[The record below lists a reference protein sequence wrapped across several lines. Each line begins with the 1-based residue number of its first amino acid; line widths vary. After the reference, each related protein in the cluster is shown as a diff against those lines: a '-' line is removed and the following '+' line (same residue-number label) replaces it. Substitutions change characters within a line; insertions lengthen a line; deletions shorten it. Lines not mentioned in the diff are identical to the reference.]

1 MKYLVPAIIFIF
13 LSHTLFSCD
22 DSKNIP
28 EDEGKIF
35 SSVVQEYGQLKVEG
49 NKIVSSSGN
58 PIQLRG
64 MSLFWSQWMGQ
75 YYTKEVVQWLKTDWQ
90 CTVIRASMG
99 VDEDGGYIFNK
110 AVEKQKIFTVIDAA
124 IAEGIY
130 VIVDWH
136 SHHAED
142 YTAEAVAFFSEVA
155 QKYGDTPNL
164 IYEIYNEPLENVSWN
179 LVLKPYHEEVI
190 AAIRLHDPDTIIIC
204 GTPSWSQ
211 RVDQVIG
218 NTIADDN
225 IAYALHYYAAT
236 HKQELRDIAQQAI
249 DNNIAL
255 FVTEYGITEY
265 TGDGFIDVN
274 EANIWWNFLDK
285 NQISWC
291 NWSVADKEESSAILL
306 PGTSSLGN
314 WSENNLSQSGRI
326 IRAEIKKK
334 NPNYQ
339 K

>member
-1 MKYLVPAIIFIF
+1 MKHLVSSIILIF
-13 LSHTLFSCD
+13 LSHTLLSCD

-28 EDEGKIF
+28 KDEDKIF
-35 SSVVQEYGQLKVEG
+35 SSVVQEHGQLKVEG
-49 NKIVSSSGN
+49 NKIVASNGS
-58 PIQLRG
+58 PVQLRG

-99 VDEDGGYIFNK
+99 IDEDGGYIFNK

-124 IAEGIY
+124 ITEGIY

-155 QKYGDTPNL
+155 QKYGNTPNL

-190 AAIRLHDPDTIIIC
+190 AAIRLHDPNNIIIC

-211 RVDQVIG
+211 RVDQVVG

-225 IAYALHYYAAT
+225 IAYALHYYAAS

-249 DNNIAL
+249 DNDIAL

-274 EANIWWNFLDK
+274 EAQNWWNFLDK

-291 NWSVADKEESSAILL
+291 NWSVADKEESAAVLL

-314 WSENNLSQSGRI
+314 WSENDLTKSGRM

-334 NPNYQ
+334 NTNY
-339 K
+339 KK

>member
-1 MKYLVPAIIFIF
+1 MKYFAFPLILICIG
-13 LSHTLFSCD
+13 LSIFSCD
-22 DSKNIP
+22 NSKDSP

-35 SSVVQEYGQLKVEG
+35 NSVVQEYEQLAVKG
-49 NKIVSSSGN
+49 NKIVASNGT
-58 PIQLRG
+58 PVQLRG

-75 YYTKEVVQWLKTDWQ
+75 YYTKEVVQWLKNDWQ
-90 CTVIRASMG
+90 CTVIRASMAI
-99 VDEDGGYIFNK
+99 DEDGGYVFNP

-142 YTAEAVAFFSEVA
+142 YTAEAKSFFSEVA
-155 QKYGDTPNL
+155 QKYGSTPNI

-179 LVLKPYHEEVI
+179 LVIKPYHEEVI
-190 AAIRLHDPDTIIIC
+190 AAIRQHDPDNIIVC
-204 GTPSWSQ
+204 GTSSWSQ

-218 NTIADDN
+218 NTIADAN
-225 IAYALHYYAAT
+225 VAYTLHYYAAS
-236 HKQELRDIAQQAI
+236 HKKELRNIAQQAI

-255 FVTEYGITEY
+255 FVTEYGVTEY
-265 TGDGFIDVN
+265 TGDGYIDVD
-274 EANIWWNFLDK
+274 EANIWWNFLDTNK
-285 NQISWC
+285 ISWC
-291 NWSVADKEESSAILL
+291 NWSIADKNESSAALL
-306 PGTSSLGN
+306 PGTGALGSWGLN
-314 WSENNLSQSGRI
+314 ELTPSGTM

-334 NPNYQ
+334 NPDYS